1 MSDKTFL
8 RLLIVIAAAGI
19 ISMIILLVYTVVLFS
34 DVSVITF
41 IANGRTFR

>member
-1 MSDKTFL
+1 MDDKTFL
-8 RLLIVIAAAGI
+8 RLLVVIAAAGI
-19 ISMIILLVYTVVLFS
+19 ISMIILLVCTAVMFS

>member
-8 RLLIVIAAAGI
+8 RLLIVIAGI
-19 ISMIILLVYTVVLFS
+19 ISMIILLVYTAVLFS